1 MDRCLHKD
9 SFKLSNFC
17 SSRHTASVQH
27 DDEDD
32 QPDGEEGQPDSEDDQ
47 PGGEEDEDNLNVQPN

>member
-1 MDRCLHKD
+1 MNRCLHKD

-17 SSRHTASVQH
+17 TSWHTASVQPGG
-27 DDEDD
+27 EYD

-47 PGGEEDEDNLNVQPN
+47 PDGEDDENDQPKCPT